1 MRQKKNR
8 WINGE
13 EQMDDIVIQIQNGI
27 YKGDTK
33 YVIDRTELALRYG
46 ISLDEIMK
54 EALFPP
60 MQVLGEKLRT
70 HELFIPDV
78 LKASRAMHAA
88 LYVLRPIISH
98 SSGAPKGLVVIG
110 TVAGDLH
117 DIGKNMVSMMLTGH
131 GYTVVD
137 LGIDVTKEQFAE
149 AIVKYQPD
157 VLGLSAL
164 LTTTMPEMQNVI
176 EYLQEMNLRDRVK
189 ITIGGAPT
197 TMEFAQEIG
206 ADAYSENVFDAITA
220 VDDLISG
227 RIGIHSTAYE
237 V

>member
-1 MRQKKNR
+1 M
-8 WINGE
+8 E
-13 EQMDDIVIQIQNGI
+13 DILQQIQNGI
-27 YKGDTK
+27 FKGDTK

-54 EALFPP
+54 DALFPP
-60 MQVLGEKLRT
+60 MTVLGERLRT
-70 HELFIPDV
+70 HEIFIPDV

-88 LYVLRPIISH
+88 LYVLKPLISH
-98 SSGAPKGLVVIG
+98 SSSAPKGLVVIG

-117 DIGKNMVSMMLTGH
+117 DIGKNMVTMMLTGH

-149 AIVKYQPD
+149 AIIKYQPN
-157 VLGLSAL
+157 VLAMSAL

-176 EYLQEMNLRDRVK
+176 EYLEEQNLRQNIK

-197 TMEFAQEIG
+197 TMEFAKEIR
-206 ADAYSENVFDAITA
+206 ADSYSENVFDAISA

-227 RIGIHSTAYE
+227 KIGIHSTLYE
-237 V
+237 KA

>member
-1 MRQKKNR
+1 M
-8 WINGE
+8 E
-13 EQMDDIVIQIQNGI
+13 DDILKQIQNGI

-46 ISLDEIMK
+46 ISLEEIMK
-54 EALFPP
+54 DALFPP
-60 MQVLGEKLRT
+60 MNVLGEKLRT
-70 HELFIPDV
+70 HEIFIPDV

-98 SSGAPKGLVVIG
+98 SSSSPKGLVVIG

-117 DIGKNMVSMMLTGH
+117 DIGKNMVSMMLSGH
-131 GYTVVD
+131 GYTVID

-157 VLGLSAL
+157 ILALSAL

-176 EYLQEMNLRDRVK
+176 EYLKKKNLRDQVK
-189 ITIGGAPT
+189 ITIGGSPT
-197 TMEFAQEIG
+197 SMDFAQEIG
-206 ADAYSENVFDAITA
+206 ADAYSANVFDCIEA
-220 VDDLISG
+220 VNDLVSG
-227 RIGIHSTAYE
+227 RIGVHSTIYE
-237 V
+237 P

>member
-1 MRQKKNR
+1 
-8 WINGE
+8 
-13 EQMDDIVIQIQNGI
+13 MDDILEQIQNGI
-27 YKGDTK
+27 YRGDTK

-54 EALFPP
+54 VALFPP
-60 MQVLGEKLRT
+60 MKVLGEKLRT
-70 HELFIPDV
+70 HEIFIPDV

-98 SSGAPKGLVVIG
+98 SSSAPKGLVVIG

-137 LGIDVTKEQFAE
+137 LGIDVTREQFAE
-149 AIVKYQPD
+149 AIVNYQPNI
-157 VLGLSAL
+157 LAMSAL

-176 EYLQEMNLRDRVK
+176 EYLVSQNLRDKVK
-189 ITIGGAPT
+189 ITIGGSPT
-197 TMEFAQEIG
+197 SMEFAQEIG
-206 ADAYSENVFDAITA
+206 ADAYTENVFDAIEA
-220 VDDLISG
+220 VDDLVAG
-227 RIGIHSTAYE
+227 RIGIHSTAYTHY
-237 V
+237 

>member
-1 MRQKKNR
+1 M
-8 WINGE
+8 E
-13 EQMDDIVIQIQNGI
+13 DILQQIKNGI

-46 ISLDEIMK
+46 ISLEEIMK

-60 MQVLGEKLRT
+60 MQVLGQKLRT
-70 HELFIPDV
+70 HEIFIPDV

-98 SSGAPKGLVVIG
+98 SNSAPKGLVVIG

-149 AIVKYQPD
+149 AIMHYHPN
-157 VLGLSAL
+157 VLALSAL
-164 LTTTMPEMQNVI
+164 LTTTMPEMENVI
-176 EYLQEMNLRDRVK
+176 EYLKDQGLRDQVK

-197 TMEFAQEIG
+197 TMEFAQSIG
-206 ADAYSENVFDAITA
+206 ADAYSENVFDAILA
-220 VDDLISG
+220 VDDLIADQ
-227 RIGIHSTAYE
+227 IGIHSTKYS

>member
-1 MRQKKNR
+1 
-8 WINGE
+8 
-13 EQMDDIVIQIQNGI
+13 MDDIMQQIQNGI
-27 YKGDTK
+27 YKGDTN

-46 ISLDEIMK
+46 ISLEEIMK
-54 EALFPP
+54 DALFPP
-60 MQVLGEKLRT
+60 MKVMGEKLRT
-70 HELFIPDV
+70 HEIFIPDV

-98 SSGAPKGLVVIG
+98 SSSAPKGLVVIG

-117 DIGKNMVSMMLTGH
+117 DIGKNMVTMMLSGH

-149 AIVKYQPD
+149 AVIQYQPN
-157 VLGLSAL
+157 VLALSAL

-176 EYLQEMNLRDRVK
+176 DYLKSRNLRDQVK
-189 ITIGGAPT
+189 ITIGGSPT

-206 ADAYSENVFDAITA
+206 ADAYSENVFDCIEA
-220 VDDLISG
+220 VDDLVAG
-227 RIGIHSTAYE
+227 RTGPHSTVCAF
-237 V
+237 